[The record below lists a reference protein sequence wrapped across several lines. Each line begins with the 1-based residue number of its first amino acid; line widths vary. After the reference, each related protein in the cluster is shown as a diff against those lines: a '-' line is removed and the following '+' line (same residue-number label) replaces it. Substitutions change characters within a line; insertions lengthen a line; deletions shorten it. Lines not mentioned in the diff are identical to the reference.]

1 MEVLFT
7 LVLQQMVIF
16 VLLMCIGA
24 LAKRYKIFTPENQ
37 SQLTKLVLNIAYPA
51 MILSGVTGRGAHI
64 EGMEL
69 AYALAVITAM
79 LLLLLICAKLLPVLL
94 RYPAKQRGI
103 VNVMCVCTNI
113 GFMGV
118 PLIDN
123 IYGKDAL
130 IYVTLLLIPCNLLF
144 YSYVIAS
151 IKASGSQ
158 AEPFHLRSLANT
170 GMAACVLAIMLYFT
184 DIQLPYILTKSLDML
199 GSMTGPLAMML
210 LGSFLKDTEWKRII
224 NGKIIIFTLMK
235 MLMLPI
241 AILLLLEQ
249 FVHNTYLLAG
259 CMAVLATSSGNV
271 LPLLAAMYNKDAYPV
286 AVQGV
291 TLTNAAAVVTLP
303 LVALVTG
310 LG

>member
-1 MEVLFT
+1 
-7 LVLQQMVIF
+7 
-16 VLLMCIGA
+16 MCIGA
-24 LAKRYKIFTPENQ
+24 LARRYKIFTPENQ
-37 SQLTKLVLNIAYPA
+37 PQLTKLVLNIAYPA
-51 MILSGVTGRGAHI
+51 MILSGVTGKGAHI
-64 EGMEL
+64 EGAEL
-69 AYALAVITAM
+69 AYALVVIIAM
-79 LLLLLICAKLLPVLL
+79 LLLLLICAKLLPILF
-94 RYPAKQRGI
+94 RYPQKQQGI

-144 YSYVIAS
+144 YSYVIQS
-151 IKASGSQ
+151 IKDVSTT
-158 AEPFHLRSLANT
+158 ETFRLNSLANT
-170 GMAACVLAIMLYFT
+170 GMAACVLAIGLYVT
-184 DIQLPYILTKSLDML
+184 NIQLPYILVRSLDML

-210 LGSFLKDTEWKRII
+210 LGSFLKDTEWKGII
-224 NGKIIIFTLMK
+224 NAKIIAFTLMK
-235 MLMLPI
+235 MLVLPI

-291 TLTNAAAVVTLP
+291 ALTNAVAVVTMP
-303 LVALVTG
+303 LVALATG

>member
-1 MEVLFT
+1 MI
-7 LVLQQMVIF
+7 IF
-16 VLLMCIGA
+16 VLLMCIG
-24 LAKRYKIFTPENQ
+24 LARHYKIFTPENQ
-37 SQLTKLVLNIAYPA
+37 PQLTKLVLNIAYPA
-51 MILSGVTGRGAHI
+51 MILSGVTGKGAHI
-64 EGMEL
+64 EGSEL
-69 AYALAVITAM
+69 AYACLVIAVMLAI
-79 LLLLLICAKLLPVLL
+79 LLLCARLLPFLL
-94 RYPAKQRGI
+94 RYPQEQRAI
-103 VNVMCVCTNI
+103 INVMCVCTNI

-144 YSYVIAS
+144 YSYVIAA

-158 AEPFHLRSLANT
+158 AEPFHLTSLANT
-170 GMAACVLAIMLYFT
+170 GMVACVLAIVLYLT
-184 DIQLPYILTKSLDML
+184 NIKLPYILAQSINML

-210 LGSFLKDTEWKRII
+210 LGSFLKDTEWKKII
-224 NGKIIIFTLMK
+224 NGKIIAFTLIK
-235 MLMLPI
+235 MLLLPI
-241 AILLLLEQ
+241 GIILLLGQ
-249 FVHNTYLLAG
+249 FVHNTYLLAA

-291 TLTNAAAVVTLP
+291 ALTNAVAVVTIP
-303 LVALVTG
+303 LVASATG

>member
-1 MEVLFT
+1 
-7 LVLQQMVIF
+7 
-16 VLLMCIGA
+16 MCIGA
-24 LAKRYKIFTPENQ
+24 LARSYNIFTLENQ
-37 SQLTKLVLNIAYPA
+37 PQLTKLVINIAYPA
-51 MILSGVTGRGAHI
+51 MILSGVTGKGAHI
-64 EGMEL
+64 EGSEL
-69 AYALAVITAM
+69 AYACLVIAGM
-79 LLLLLICAKLLPVLL
+79 LVLLLLCAKLLPFML
-94 RYPAKQRGI
+94 RYPKEQRGI
-103 VNVMCVCTNI
+103 INVMCVCTNI

-158 AEPFHLRSLANT
+158 AEPFRLTSLANT
-170 GMAACVLAIMLYFT
+170 GMAACVLAIVLYLT
-184 DIQLPYILTKSLDML
+184 NIQLPYILAQSINML
-199 GSMTGPLAMML
+199 GSITGPLAMML
-210 LGSFLKDTEWKRII
+210 LGSFLKDTEWKRIV
-224 NGKIIIFTLMK
+224 NGKIIAFTLIK
-235 MLMLPI
+235 MLLMPI
-241 AILLLLEQ
+241 GIILLLGQ
-249 FVHNTYLLAG
+249 FVHNTYLLAA

-291 TLTNAAAVVTLP
+291 ALTNAVAVVTMP
-303 LVALVTG
+303 LVALATG